1 MRTYITNMARSTSGE
16 VAGLSSQ
23 LGRVR
28 IPHESLNRN
37 QVSGVRIQDSGNAL
51 KSEVWLLKTDH
62 GLVRRNGALTCNQ
75 GDRVRFPACPLP
87 SRQISGFR
95 L

>member
-1 MRTYITNMARSTSGE
+1 MTRSTSGE

-37 QVSGVRIQDSGNAL
+37 QESGIRRQVLGNPL
-51 KSEVWLLKTDH
+51 KSEVWLLKTEY
-62 GLVRRNGALTCNQ
+62 GLADGSAL
-75 GDRVRFPACPLP
+75 
-87 SRQISGFR
+87 
-95 L
+95 